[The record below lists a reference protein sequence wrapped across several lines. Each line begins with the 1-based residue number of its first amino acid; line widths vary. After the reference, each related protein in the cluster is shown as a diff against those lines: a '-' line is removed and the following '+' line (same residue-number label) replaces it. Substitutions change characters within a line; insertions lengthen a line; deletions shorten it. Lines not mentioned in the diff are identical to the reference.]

1 MSDDGSRFF
10 DDESPVPLHEE
21 EPAASP
27 PPTRQSRRRD
37 RGTAAQSSGPVKT
50 RRTNVGGKP
59 FSQRN
64 PVTIGA
70 IGLVFILVILYASFN
85 AAKLPIIGGGTT
97 YTAMFTEDAGLGSGD
112 DVRIAGIKVG
122 TVSSTSLDGA
132 LVKVKFKVK
141 NAFVGNQSTV
151 DIKLKTLLGAKY
163 LAIDSVGTT
172 KQDPHQAVGVDRTTS
187 PFDIYPAFTELTQTV
202 NSIDTSALE
211 QSFEVLAQ
219 DFAGTPSEVK
229 PVLTGLSRLSETIA
243 SRDTQLRTLLSQAN
257 AVTGVLASRDQQ
269 IQQLLGDGAALL
281 QELNSRRDAIH
292 SLLVNTTTLSQQLEG
307 LVADNQKTIGP
318 LLNNLGQTLKIL
330 NDNQDSLDRGLQL
343 LAPFYRVFANAL
355 GNGRWFDNY
364 ICNLGVGGIAA
375 ILTVGNA
382 DAGCLPS

>member
-1 MSDDGSRFF
+1 MTDDISRFD
-10 DDESPVPLHEE
+10 DDESPVPMTDE
-21 EPAASP
+21 EPAAAPRSH
-27 PPTRQSRRRD
+27 SRRD
-37 RGTAAQSSGPVKT
+37 RRPEAKPSGPVKT
-50 RRTNVGGKP
+50 RRVSVGGKP

-64 PVTIGA
+64 PVMIGA
-70 IGLVFILVILYASFN
+70 IGLVFILVVLYAAFN
-85 AAKLPIIGGGTT
+85 ASKLPIIGGGTT
-97 YTAMFTEDAGLGSGD
+97 YTAMFTEDAGLGPND

-122 TVSSTSLDGA
+122 TVSSASLDGA

-163 LAIDSVGTT
+163 LAIDSIGTT
-172 KQDPHQAVGVDRTTS
+172 KQDSHQPIGVDRTSS

-202 NSIDTSALE
+202 NSIDTQKLA

-219 DFAGTPSEVK
+219 DFSGTPDTVK
-229 PVLTGLSRLSETIA
+229 PVLTGLSRLSQTIA
-243 SRDTQLRTLLSQAN
+243 SRDQELRTLLAKAN
-257 AVTGVLASRDQQ
+257 SVTGVLASRDQQ

-318 LLNNLGQTLKIL
+318 MLNNLGQTLKIL
-330 NDNQDSLDRGLQL
+330 NDNQDSLDRSLQL